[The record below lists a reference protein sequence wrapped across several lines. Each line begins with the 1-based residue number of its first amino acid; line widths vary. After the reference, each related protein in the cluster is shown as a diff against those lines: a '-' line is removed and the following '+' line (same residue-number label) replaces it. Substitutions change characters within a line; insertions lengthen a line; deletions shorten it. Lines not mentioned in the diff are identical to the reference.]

1 MHRFYLPPGNCAGQS
16 LRLEGREAHH
26 ALNVLRLRHGDPVT
40 VLDGAGHEFRCDVEN
55 PTRQTVI
62 LAVRSQTFVPPLPCQ
77 ITLIQALPKGK
88 IMDSI
93 VQKAVELGAHRVIP
107 ILSERVVSQL
117 DDDGAES
124 KREKWQQVAVE
135 AIKQSGAPWLPHV
148 ETPQTIDQFLA
159 RKAPFDLLFV
169 GSLQPERCHPR
180 ACLDEY
186 RARHGAPPQ
195 TIGVWVG
202 PEGDFTPAE
211 LAAIQAAGARPITL
225 GRLVLRVET
234 AAIYCLSVLNYELN
248 TTS

>member
-1 MHRFYLPPGNCAGQS
+1 
-16 LRLEGREAHH
+16 
-26 ALNVLRLRHGDPVT
+26 
-40 VLDGAGHEFRCDVEN
+40 
-55 PTRQTVI
+55 
-62 LAVRSQTFVPPLPCQ
+62 
-77 ITLIQALPKGK
+77 
-88 IMDSI
+88 
-93 VQKAVELGAHRVIP
+93 
-107 ILSERVVSQL
+107 
-117 DDDGAES
+117 
-124 KREKWQQVAVE
+124 
-135 AIKQSGAPWLPHV
+135 V

-169 GSLQPERCHPR
+169 GSLQPERRHPR

-234 AAIYCLSVLNYELN
+234 AAIYCLSILNYELN